1 MSHRS
6 RGCDPMLATMHAGHH
21 CHTAPISRRMM
32 DPCCS
37 VVCQVP
43 SVAACMPH
51 TFGMKSYAALWL
63 RRSTARCR
71 HRRSLRPRAHEP
83 GKWFTWGSREGH
95 LTRDA
100 REGVSG
106 LHTPHT
112 HIPQH
117 ITSQHIISH
126 RIAHH
131 HTSPHITK
139 HHQTS
144 LTSHNII
151 RHNSTLARTQ
161 THRCTT
167 THVTQNH
174 AFASRAFWYSFR
186 RLAASSGRG
195 LPQ

>member
-1 MSHRS
+1 MRPHAGDHACRAPLPYGTDLEKDDGSMLQCGMPSALCGCMYATHLRDEVIRGTMVTAQHCQVSPQEVLATQGPRAREVVHLGQQGRALDQGCKGRGIWIAHTTHAHTTAHNIPAHHIPSHR
-6 RGCDPMLATMHAGHH
+6 
-21 CHTAPISRRMM
+21 
-32 DPCCS
+32 
-37 VVCQVP
+37 
-43 SVAACMPH
+43 
-51 TFGMKSYAALWL
+51 
-63 RRSTARCR
+63 
-71 HRRSLRPRAHEP
+71 
-83 GKWFTWGSREGH
+83 
-95 LTRDA
+95 
-100 REGVSG
+100 
-106 LHTPHT
+106 
-112 HIPQH
+112 
-117 ITSQHIISH
+117 
-126 RIAHH
+126 
-131 HTSPHITK
+131 TSPHITT